1 MFILE
6 VYVNPD
12 PKHVSKSSQ
21 KPNHVIGQM
30 NKQEEHSSLVSN
42 LHTTC
47 FREKK
52 NSNLYNGM
60 KL

>member
-21 KPNHVIGQM
+21 KPNHVTGQM
-30 NKQEEHSSLVSN
+30 NKHADCILLVV
-42 LHTTC
+42 
-47 FREKK
+47 EKNK